1 MRSLSYL
8 CLLIMLFCCGLSVD
22 AAITGCHKARA
33 VAPANR
39 PFLKILSC
47 DRELR
52 RHGMPPSPETI
63 ITTPQ
68 RSVIASVKTDTR
80 DGADT
85 ARTNFLAGNNLLSC
99 KVQAVRLLSDLH
111 AIIRSL
117 IYPQHIFW

>member
-8 CLLIMLFCCGLSVD
+8 CLLIMLFCCGLTVN
-22 AAITGCHKARA
+22 AAITGCHKASA
-33 VAPANR
+33 VSPSTR

-52 RHGMPPSPETI
+52 RHGMPSSPETI

-68 RSVIASVKTDTR
+68 RSVIGSVKSDTR

-85 ARTNFLAGNNLLSC
+85 VSAHFLAGTSLFSC